1 METNEVESAVEA
13 LMDKHGVEKFLEA
26 VAHVLDLKAGHINDN
41 WQDRPMANRFLNASR
56 MVFKAVDKVS
66 P

>member
-1 METNEVESAVEA
+1 MEANEVESAVEA
-13 LMDKHGVEKFLEA
+13 LMDKHGVEKLLEA
-26 VAHVLDLKAGHINDN
+26 VAHVLDLKAGHIEDN

>member
-13 LMDKHGVEKFLEA
+13 LMDKHGVENFLEA
-26 VAHVLDLKAGHINDN
+26 VAHVLDLKAGHIEDN
-41 WQDRPMANRFLNASR
+41 WQDRPMATRFLNASR

-66 P
+66 S